1 MQVYLN
7 PLLTAVAPPLLH
19 ACPLFTEADAKG
31 ETPKINKAAQS
42 PMLYFGACFIG
53 KASLNIPLI
62 YRSARQA

>member
-1 MQVYLN
+1 
-7 PLLTAVAPPLLH
+7 LLTAVAPTLLQ
-19 ACPLFTEADAKG
+19 ACPLLTEADAKG

-62 YRSARQA
+62 